1 MDPLRLLCCAVD
13 EAALVGSP
21 LEMAMGEEDS
31 KRAAIYIAGGR
42 RRRLDEAGAAEGVK
56 CRVATS
62 GGSTGWRFA
71 ARPAISVDWARFSW
85 QRQRERPVK
94 E

>member
-31 KRAAIYIAGGR
+31 KRAAIYI
-42 RRRLDEAGAAEGVK
+42 
-56 CRVATS
+56 
-62 GGSTGWRFA
+62 
-71 ARPAISVDWARFSW
+71 
-85 QRQRERPVK
+85 
-94 E
+94 

>member
-42 RRRLDEAGAAEGVK
+42 RRRGGGGRGGEVSCSHQRGQHRLEVCCEA
-56 CRVATS
+56 S
-62 GGSTGWRFA
+62 
-71 ARPAISVDWARFSW
+71 D
-85 QRQRERPVK
+85 
-94 E
+94 